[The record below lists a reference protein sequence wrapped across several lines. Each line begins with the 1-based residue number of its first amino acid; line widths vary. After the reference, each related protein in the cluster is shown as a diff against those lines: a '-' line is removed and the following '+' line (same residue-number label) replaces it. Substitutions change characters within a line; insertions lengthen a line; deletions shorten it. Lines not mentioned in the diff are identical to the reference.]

1 MAAGL
6 GVVAEKSVRYGNLP
20 YGFKGLGCLLTA

>member
-6 GVVAEKSVRYGNLP
+6 GVVVEKPVRYGNLP
-20 YGFKGLGCLLTA
+20 YGFKGLDCFLTA